1 VFPQQHP
8 VRVCFCLIGFFA
20 VQTFSMLGV
29 PLEQS
34 ISTSR
39 QFVVYGT
46 DVPIRGAICDLAEG
60 TKRDLLVTLAQRD
73 SWITPIV
80 INAHYPQANLP
91 DAPRIALTM
100 SQTGFGLKL
109 QLDLAI
115 GPEVNRPEVRREL
128 LRALLVE
135 LMYRGATGIP
145 AGTAYSPPPDWLLD
159 GMPARQMNP
168 EGGVTHILALP
179 VARHAILPLEKFLRQ
194 KPELLDAPAQ
204 SLYRAYAFAL
214 VELLARAPGG
224 PGRLA
229 QFIQDLSS
237 AGNDPMTGLR
247 THFPGLFDSKAMAEK
262 TWETQI
268 ARLSNQ
274 QPYQLLGSVA
284 TERILDENL
293 HLEIPAGSAKKTCE
307 LAEAFAFLKEPS
319 AKRALNDL
327 SRNLSA
333 LAVRANPIYRPVIL
347 EYGKIAAT
355 LLRGKTK
362 GVAGRL
368 DRLVATRKVI
378 AAQVRGIDDYL
389 NWFEATSLRG
399 PSGAFAGYLKAA
411 ESTAGPP
418 PARHD
423 RISVYLDALE
433 TQFEE

>member
-20 VQTFSMLGV
+20 AQTFSMFGV
-29 PLEQS
+29 PLAQS
-34 ISTSR
+34 TSTSR

-46 DVPIRGAICDLAEG
+46 DVAVRGAICDLAEG
-60 TKRDLLVTLAQRD
+60 TKRDLLAALAQRD

-91 DAPRIALTM
+91 EAPRIALTM

-115 GPEVNRPEVRREL
+115 GPEVNQPEVRREL

-135 LMYRGATGIP
+135 LMYRGAPGIP
-145 AGTAYSPPPDWLLD
+145 AGTAYSSPPDWLLD
-159 GMPARQMNP
+159 GIPAQEMNP
-168 EGGVTHILALP
+168 EGGVTPILALP
-179 VARHAILPLEKFLRQ
+179 VTRRVILPLENFLRQ
-194 KPELLDAPAQ
+194 KPELLDAPAL
-204 SLYRAYAFAL
+204 SLYRAYSFAL
-214 VELLARAPGG
+214 VELLIRAQDG

-229 QFIQDLSS
+229 RFIQDLSS
-237 AGNDPMTGLR
+237 AENDPMTGLR
-247 THFPGLFDSKAMAEK
+247 AHFPGLFDSKAMAEK

-284 TERILDENL
+284 TERILDKNL
-293 HLEIPAGSAKKTCE
+293 HLEISAGRAKRICE
-307 LAEAFAFLKEPS
+307 LAEPFAFLKEPS
-319 AKRALNDL
+319 AKRVLNDL
-327 SRNLSA
+327 CRNLSA
-333 LAVRANPIYRPVIL
+333 LAVRANPIYRPVIS

-362 GVAGRL
+362 GVAARL
-368 DRLVATRKVI
+368 DRLVASRKVI
-378 AAQVRGIDDYL
+378 AAQIRGIDDYL

-418 PARHD
+418 PAKHD

-433 TQFEE
+433 TQFED